1 MGVGLSRAFTVL
13 KGNSPRLLSVE
24 YSSLTTASTCR
35 TCGLRMSND
44 RSLGSNS
51 VKSALACKSSIQAR
65 LFLARV
71 ARGTSTRQARSFRQ
85 QKTGEKN
92 MYL

>member
-1 MGVGLSRAFTVL
+1 MRGLSRPLQVL
-13 KGNSPRLLSVE
+13 QGNSPWLLSVE
-24 YSSLTTASTCR
+24 YSSLTTATAGR

-65 LFLARV
+65 LFWARV
-71 ARGTSTRQARSFRQ
+71 ARGTSTRQARAFRQ
-85 QKTGEKN
+85 QQTGTD
-92 MYL
+92 MSL